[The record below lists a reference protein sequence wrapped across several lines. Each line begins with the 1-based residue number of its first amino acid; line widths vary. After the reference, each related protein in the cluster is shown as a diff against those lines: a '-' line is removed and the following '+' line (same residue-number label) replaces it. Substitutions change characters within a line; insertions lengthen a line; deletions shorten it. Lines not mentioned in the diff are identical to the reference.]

1 MRVLASV
8 IPGTGHLLPLLP
20 SLHALRDAGDTVLVA
35 SAEPLRAEV
44 EGAGLDFAA
53 VGPSWHESDA
63 DALLPG
69 FRMAGSAGQL
79 GMFAELAPAVVPD
92 LLASPTTCGR
102 TCSCASRMSSPPG
115 WPLSAPGCRWAR
127 CSTPPWTCCAPS
139 SREWLPW
146 TWRCWSPPGRR
157 STPRCSGPSQPTC
170 TAARFVPQQDVLAAA
185 AAVVCHAGVGTVYGA
200 LSVGVPLVVT
210 PLAADPAD
218 LRHGLRACRCRRV
231 PSARPATAGVPG
243 LRD

>member
-1 MRVLASV
+1 MCSPASFQVPAIYSRSCRACTPFGTRATRCLSPAPNRCGRRLRGRGWTSQPSDRHGMSRTPMRSCPASAWPAVLAS
-8 IPGTGHLLPLLP
+8 LAC
-20 SLHALRDAGDTVLVA
+20 SQ
-35 SAEPLRAEV
+35 
-44 EGAGLDFAA
+44 
-53 VGPSWHESDA
+53 SWRRRSC
-63 DALLPG
+63 PTC
-69 FRMAGSAGQL
+69 S
-79 GMFAELAPAVVPD
+79 P
-92 LLASPTTCGR
+92 SPTTCGR

-218 LRHGLRACRCRRV
+218 LRHGLRACRCHRV
-231 PSARPATAGVPG
+231 PGARPATAGVPG